1 MKSEMN
7 RLTRIAILV
16 VGAVAFSTS
25 LQANA
30 QQSPAVG
37 TGQNAQLAGSRG
49 RFTSG
54 DNALKIPLEID
65 NNIILMRV
73 SVNGSRPLKFIFDT
87 GASHSIINSQLAG
100 ELGLK
105 TEGQA
110 RGTATGGAIQGSYIR
125 GVSLSVQGAE
135 AFNQLIGSM
144 PFPKVPGFEF
154 DGVIGYGFINQ
165 FVVEIDYLNKT
176 MNLYNPRT
184 YVNSGGGKVVPL
196 LLDGRKTPFVN
207 TTITLEGR
215 APLEAKLMV
224 DTGAD
229 GTFVMNS
236 PFAKKQR
243 LLADIPNLTQD
254 KGRGAGGESERLL
267 GRVKAV
273 QMDQFV
279 FDNPPVRLSLDTE
292 GSGASEDRD
301 GIVGGE
307 IFRRFKVIIDYS
319 RRQMILEPNKS
330 FNDRYNIETGG
341 TTFGNAEDDRKRSSI
356 GCSLFPRMVVRRDA
370 NEISAWID

>member
-1 MKSEMN
+1 MKSEMD
-7 RLTRIAILV
+7 RITRIAILV
-16 VGAVAFSTS
+16 VGVFAFSAPF
-25 LQANA
+25 QADA
-30 QQSPAVG
+30 QQAPAAAPAQS
-37 TGQNAQLAGSRG
+37 GQTVASRA

-73 SVNGSRPLKFIFDT
+73 SVNGSRPLRFIFDT
-87 GASHSIINSQLAG
+87 GASHSIIDSQRAE

-105 TEGQA
+105 TQGQA
-110 RGTATGGAIQGSYIR
+110 TGTATGGKIQGSYIK

-144 PFPKVPGFEF
+144 PVPKVPGFEF

-165 FVVEIDYLNKT
+165 FVVEIDYPNKI

-184 YVNSGGGKVVPL
+184 YVYAGRGEVVPL
-196 LLDGRKTPFVN
+196 LLAGRRTPLVH
-207 TTITLEGR
+207 TRISLEGR

-229 GTFVMNS
+229 STFVMNS

-243 LLADIPNLTQD
+243 LLADIPNLTRD
-254 KGRGAGGESERLL
+254 RARGAGGESERLL
-267 GRVKAV
+267 GHVKAV
-273 QMDQFV
+273 QLGQFV
-279 FDNPPVRLSLDTE
+279 FENPPVRLSLDTE

-301 GIVGGE
+301 GIMGGE

-319 RRQMILEPNKS
+319 RNQMILEPNKS
-330 FNDRYNIETGG
+330 LNDPYNSEASDNTSANPEDNRKTG
-341 TTFGNAEDDRKRSSI
+341 SI
-356 GCSLFPRMVVRRDA
+356 GCSLFPTMMRGQT
-370 NEISAWID
+370 NEVLPVID